1 MPEAKLI
8 QVADLDE
15 TAWLTIPGD
24 TGDFEESKDADED
37 TIFGQAWTSN
47 QPTLASWTVGSN
59 ARYRGFAGYKSALRR
74 TGTPTSFTG
83 VAMSEEEPYSNTYV
97 VDDQTNT
104 PWDWTS
110 DIVIEDDGTE
120 VAAEN
125 IVEIDPLFGR
135 VVFTEAYTVSGPI
148 TASGDR
154 FPMETFGRAN
164 QFDLSQSADTTPT
177 TSFEDA
183 QDNGGYMTMRPTLRT
198 AELSLTSFYREEND
212 FSTPLRDEEQFI
224 MEIDP
229 AGNGESL
236 ARGIFRISN
245 ESNTGDV
252 GGDEETSVDFVL
264 SVPDGFRPFSWLHE
278 PNSTIPEALK
288 LIIDSWAA
296 GENIKVRYL
305 PLGADKEGR
314 KGEVVITDLSMSS
327 DVEGLVEFD
336 LSFEGTGAVEDVN
349 ITT

>member
-1 MPEAKLI
+1 MSEAKLI

-15 TAWLTIPGD
+15 TTWYTVPGD
-24 TGDFEESKDADED
+24 TGDYEENKDAEED

-47 QPTLASWTVGSN
+47 QPTLGSFTMSSN

-74 TGTPTSFTG
+74 TGTATSFTDELS
-83 VAMSEEEPYSNTYV
+83 AEEEYSNTYII
-97 VDDQTNT
+97 DDQSNT
-104 PWDWTS
+104 PWDWNS
-110 DIVIEDDGTE
+110 SIVIEEDGVETDSDD
-120 VAAEN
+120 

-135 VVFTEAYTVSGPI
+135 VVFREGYTVTEPV
-148 TASGDR
+148 TVSGDR
-154 FPMETFGRAN
+154 FPMETFGKAN
-164 QFDLSQSADTTPT
+164 TFDLSQSADTTPT

-183 QDNGGYMTMRPTLRT
+183 QDNGGWMTMRPTLRT
-198 AELSLTSFYREEND
+198 AELSLTSFYREDND
-212 FSTPLRDEEQFI
+212 FTTPLRDEEQFI
-224 MEIDP
+224 VEIDP

-236 ARGIFRISN
+236 ARGIFRIST
-245 ESNTGDV
+245 ESNSGDV

-278 PNSTIPEALK
+278 ENSTIPEALK

-296 GENIKVRYL
+296 GDNIMARYL
-305 PLGADKEGR
+305 PLGADNEGR

-336 LSFEGTGAVEDVN
+336 LSFEGTGAPED
-349 ITT
+349 IGTT